1 MPFLE
6 QNAENIGDPAPVV
19 DPHELM
25 RTIRSFLN
33 RRAGHAMMLGEVNLP
48 HPQQLDF
55 FGGDS
60 GRRAAHAVRLH
71 RHAGDLP
78 RAGPRGRRTARHRAR
93 GAAGH
98 RQTCQWATFLRNHD
112 ELTLDKLGDAERQ
125 EVFAAFGPEP
135 EMQVYDRGLKR
146 RLPTMLGGDPRR
158 IRMAYSL
165 MFSLPGTP
173 TLYYGEE
180 IGMGEDLEADGRMAV
195 RTPMQWSAGRNGG
208 FSTAAPSR
216 LVQRVVPGACGPE
229 HVNVVSQVHDPDSL
243 WSFMRKLISIRRTC
257 PELGWGT
264 WSVVDQPS
272 AQVLVQRCQLDGSAV
287 VTVHNLGADPVTVDV
302 PIDPRDE
309 GLEAVDLMAEE
320 VVTGGATT
328 SVALEGYGF
337 RWLRVRPAGD
347 LAIP

>member
-1 MPFLE
+1 
-6 QNAENIGDPAPVV
+6 
-19 DPHELM
+19 
-25 RTIRSFLN
+25 
-33 RRAGHAMMLGEVNLP
+33 
-48 HPQQLDF
+48 
-55 FGGDS
+55 
-60 GRRAAHAVRLH
+60 
-71 RHAGDLP
+71 
-78 RAGPRGRRTARHRAR
+78 
-93 GAAGH
+93 
-98 RQTCQWATFLRNHD
+98 
-112 ELTLDKLGDAERQ
+112 
-125 EVFAAFGPEP
+125 
-135 EMQVYDRGLKR
+135 
-146 RLPTMLGGDPRR
+146 
-158 IRMAYSL
+158 MAYSL
-165 MFSLPGTP
+165 MFALPGTP

-320 VVTGGATT
+320 VVTGAATT
-328 SVALEGYGF
+328 RVALEGYGF

>member
-1 MPFLE
+1 M
-6 QNAENIGDPAPVV
+6 
-19 DPHELM
+19 
-25 RTIRSFLN
+25 
-33 RRAGHAMMLGEVNLP
+33 
-48 HPQQLDF
+48 
-55 FGGDS
+55 
-60 GRRAAHAVRLH
+60 
-71 RHAGDLP
+71 
-78 RAGPRGRRTARHRAR
+78 
-93 GAAGH
+93 
-98 RQTCQWATFLRNHD
+98 TCQWATFLRNHD

-135 EMQVYDRGLKR
+135 EMQLYDRGLKR

-320 VVTGGATT
+320 VVTGAATT
-328 SVALEGYGF
+328 RVALEGYGF